1 MEQNNKKVEAV
12 ASQPVNKVEAK
23 WRQSGGK
30 VEVKWR
36 GYERLNKKHG
46 AKQSLRNRTEKRP
59 ISTGRWLTTNTQL
72 RDANKKDKQ

>member
-1 MEQNNKKVEAV
+1 MMEQNNKKVEAV

-46 AKQSLRNRTEKRP
+46 AKQSLRNRAEKKP
-59 ISTGRWLTTNTQL
+59 ISTTR
-72 RDANKKDKQ
+72 